1 MFSHLP
7 ALNAI
12 RVFDAAAR
20 QLSFKLAAME
30 LNVTA
35 TAVSHQIRA
44 LEDKLGC
51 LLFERKTRAI
61 HLTPEGEK
69 LAVAAYHSLEQLA
82 LVIDE
87 ITNQGSVLT
96 VSTTSSFAAQW
107 LVPKLEDFHQRY
119 HDIQVVVKT
128 GEVLDDLLKDRRVDV
143 AIRYGQGD
151 TEQAHIKTLITERIG
166 MFATKDYLQRHP
178 KLEEATLI
186 ETTWKNPHLQPI
198 TWQGYFQ
205 HQQQYAE
212 SSYDALNV
220 IAFDQEQ
227 HVIQAALA
235 GQGLALVSELLIQT
249 ALAQGWLVKHPQGEM
264 LTGLSYSMVTSPH
277 NQSSYK
283 VRCFQQWLSDVLAVE

>member
-20 QLSFKLAAME
+20 QLSFKLAAIE

-35 TAVSHQIRA
+35 TAISHQIRA

-51 LLFERKTRAI
+51 LLFERKIRAI
-61 HLTPEGEK
+61 YLTVEGEK
-69 LAVAAYHSLEQLA
+69 LAAVAHQSLQQLA

-87 ITNQGSVLT
+87 ISNQVSVLT

-107 LVPKLEDFHQRY
+107 LVPKLEDFHRCY
-119 HDIQVVVKT
+119 NDIQVVVKT
-128 GEVLDDLLKDRRVDV
+128 GEALDDLLKDRRVDV

-151 TEQAHIKTLITERIG
+151 SEQADTTKLITERVG
-166 MFATKDYLQRHP
+166 MFATKDYLQSHP
-178 KLEEATLI
+178 RLDEATLI
-186 ETTWKNPHLQPI
+186 ETTWKNSHLQPI
-198 TWQGYFQ
+198 TWQGYFKR
-205 HQQQYAE
+205 QQQYTQ
-212 SSYDALNV
+212 SSYGALKV
-220 IAFDQEQ
+220 IGFDQEQ

-235 GQGLALVSELLIQT
+235 GQGVALMSELLIQT
-249 ALAQGWLVKHPQGEM
+249 ALVQGWLIKHPQGEM

-277 NQSSYK
+277 YQNSHK
-283 VRCFQQWLSDVLAVE
+283 VRCFQKWLIGALAI